1 MSHSDWSQLMA
12 VRAEVERAPVL
23 LPALRGR
30 AGQSAREP
38 SPRTVRFAEAL
49 AVSPSW
55 TGISEARRRRY
66 AA

>member
-1 MSHSDWSQLMA
+1 VTQSDWSQLMA
-12 VRAEVERAPVL
+12 LRADAEQAPAVLPVL
-23 LPALRGR
+23 RSRSGDTV
-30 AGQSAREP
+30 REP
-38 SPRTVRFAEAL
+38 SPRAVRFAEAL

>member
-1 MSHSDWSQLMA
+1 MTHSDWSQLMA
-12 VRAEVERAPVL
+12 VRADVERPPVL
-23 LPALRGR
+23 LPALRSR
-30 AGQSAREP
+30 AGQSVRAP
-38 SPRTVRFAEAL
+38 SPRAVRFAEAL